1 MHVFFHI
8 FGKEVPAY
16 GLLIVLGTFIA
27 NAIGAILIKKD
38 KREFDDLLLIEAY
51 CILFGF
57 AGAKILYLLVSIRD
71 IDWSRFFEM
80 EYFSSIMQGGF
91 VFYGG
96 LIGGLGGALLASK
109 LHKLDLKYFIKKCI
123 FLIPFIHSF
132 GRIGCFC
139 AGCCYGI
146 PYHGS
151 CAVVFPEGSFAI
163 PGVELFPVQ
172 LVESGM
178 LMVIAMILFVLV
190 LLKKNEFNV
199 ELYLILYAIVRFILE
214 NYRYDPERGQFF
226 GFSTS
231 QWISM
236 IMLLVAIV
244 SITMRIIMKKKKPVT
259 VAVSSQTENGE
270 PEEKMK
276 AGNTEEE

>member
-1 MHVFFHI
+1 
-8 FGKEVPAY
+8 
-16 GLLIVLGTFIA
+16 
-27 NAIGAILIKKD
+27 
-38 KREFDDLLLIEAY
+38 
-51 CILFGF
+51 
-57 AGAKILYLLVSIRD
+57 
-71 IDWSRFFEM
+71 
-80 EYFSSIMQGGF
+80 
-91 VFYGG
+91 
-96 LIGGLGGALLASK
+96 
-109 LHKLDLKYFIKKCI
+109 
-123 FLIPFIHSF
+123 
-132 GRIGCFC
+132 
-139 AGCCYGI
+139 
-146 PYHGS
+146 
-151 CAVVFPEGSFAI
+151 
-163 PGVELFPVQ
+163 
-172 LVESGM
+172 
-178 LMVIAMILFVLV
+178 
-190 LLKKNEFNV
+190 V